1 MRTWMEGRHAMA
13 VYAAAIL
20 GLATACPW
28 MDIVLVL
35 GPSKGAGSHLMISL
49 ADMMLLVCTHV
60 MTWAFIPCM
69 THVDAL
75 GGKPIALDS
84 AMASVAMLVYAIA
97 VPWLR
102 FVYSP
107 TVDDAYTSVFGS
119 LLVGTATAMTML
131 MVACIGA
138 DGALVGAVVVVLLI
152 GGESWQTR
160 LFGFSALPGDINQM
174 TKLRA
179 VLLIVLAAAVCWSWW
194 SSRAG
199 ARPLLGRTLWERR

>member
-1 MRTWMEGRHAMA
+1 MRTWMEGRHAMVVYVTA
-13 VYAAAIL
+13 VL

-35 GPSKGAGSHLMISL
+35 GPSREAGSHLMISL
-49 ADMMLLVCTHV
+49 ADMMLLACTHV
-60 MTWAFIPCM
+60 MTWAFVPCM

-84 AMASVAMLVYAIA
+84 TMASVAVLVYATA

-107 TVDDAYTSVFGS
+107 TVDVAYTSMFGS

-131 MVACIGA
+131 VIACIGGN
-138 DGALVGAVVVVLLI
+138 GALVGLVVVVLLI
-152 GGESWQTR
+152 GGESWQMR
-160 LFGFSALPGDINQM
+160 LFGFSVLPGDINQM
-174 TKLRA
+174 TRLRA
-179 VLLIVLAAAVCWSWW
+179 VLLIMLAAAVCWSWW

-199 ARPLLGRTLWERR
+199 ARPLLGRTVWER